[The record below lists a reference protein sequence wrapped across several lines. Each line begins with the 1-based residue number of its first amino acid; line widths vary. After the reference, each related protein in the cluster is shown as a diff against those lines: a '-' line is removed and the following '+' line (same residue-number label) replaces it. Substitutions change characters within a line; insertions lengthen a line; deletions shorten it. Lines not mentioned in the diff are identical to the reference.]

1 MHTSAQRYT
10 SDRIFIQVV
19 FRFENKL
26 NMLISENDR
35 FRQEINADRL
45 PLNFSY
51 SIRPH
56 QTNTMVFGGENYP
69 TRLFLLKRATKI
81 LSLPKIS

>member
-1 MHTSAQRYT
+1 
-10 SDRIFIQVV
+10 V
-19 FRFENKL
+19 FRLENKL
-26 NMLISENDR
+26 NVHITENER

-51 SIRPH
+51 SIRPR
-56 QTNTMVFGGENYP
+56 QTITMVFGGENYP
-69 TRLFLLKRATKI
+69 TSLFLLKRATKI